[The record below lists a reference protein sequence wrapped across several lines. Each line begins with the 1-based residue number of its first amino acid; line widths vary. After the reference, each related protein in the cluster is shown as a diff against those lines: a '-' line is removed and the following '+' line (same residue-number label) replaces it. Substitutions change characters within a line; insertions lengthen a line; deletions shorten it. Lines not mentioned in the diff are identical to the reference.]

1 MRQLAEPAITQ
12 QEDAS
17 MSKPEFILPTAP
29 VLPTESADDL
39 ARLRAQVS
47 AALNSHGIVEEI
59 GVLDYIE
66 LTWEIIRLRNY
77 KTAILN
83 SAFTSA
89 LQDLLRELLGHLG
102 YEYLE
107 AKELAE
113 NTAKRWHT
121 NKQTRKWAER
131 VLKQFQLDHSAIE
144 ARAYINQSDAIEH
157 IDKLLAAAESRRN
170 KVLRFIAEYRQSLAS
185 SLEKTTNRIID
196 SQVLAIEH
204 VSDGQE
210 NTDT

>member
-1 MRQLAEPAITQ
+1 
-12 QEDAS
+12 
-17 MSKPEFILPTAP
+17 MSEAEFILPMAP

-39 ARLRAQVS
+39 AHLRAEFS
-47 AALNSHGIVEEI
+47 AAINSHGIVEEI
-59 GVLDYIE
+59 YALDYIE
-66 LTWEIIRLRNY
+66 LTWEIIRLRRC

-89 LQDLLRELLGHLG
+89 LQQLLREVLDHLG
-102 YEYLE
+102 YEYDE
-107 AKELAE
+107 AKEVAQ
-113 NTAKRWHT
+113 NTARRWHT

-131 VLKQFQLDHSAIE
+131 VLKQFQLDNSAIE
-144 ARAYINQSDAIEH
+144 ARAYINRRDAIDH
-157 IDKLLAAAESRRN
+157 IDELLEAAESRRN
-170 KVLRFIAEYRQSLAS
+170 QVLRFIAEYRQSLAS
-185 SLEKTTNRIID
+185 SLEKTSKRIID

>member
-1 MRQLAEPAITQ
+1 MSTQ
-12 QEDAS
+12 DKE
-17 MSKPEFILPTAP
+17 EFILPTSP

-39 ARLRAQVS
+39 ARLRAEFS
-47 AALNSHGIVEEI
+47 AAINSHGIVEEI
-59 GVLDYIE
+59 YALDYIE
-66 LTWEIIRLRNY
+66 LTREIIRLRNY

-89 LQDLLRELLGHLG
+89 LQQVLKELLDHLG
-102 YEYLE
+102 YEYDE
-107 AKELAE
+107 AKEVAQ
-113 NTAKRWHT
+113 NIARRWHT
-121 NKQTRKWAER
+121 NKNTRKWAER
-131 VLKQFQLDHSAIE
+131 VLKQFQLDNSAIE
-144 ARAYINQSDAIEH
+144 ARAYLNQRNAIDH
-157 IDKLLAAAESRRN
+157 IDDLLQAAESRRN
-170 KVLRFIAEYRQSLAS
+170 QVLRFMAEYRQSLAS

>member
-1 MRQLAEPAITQ
+1 
-12 QEDAS
+12 

-107 AKELAE
+107 AKKLAE
-113 NTAKRWHT
+113 NTAQRWHT

-170 KVLRFIAEYRQSLAS
+170 KVLRFTAEYRQSLAS